1 MKKRE
6 SVSDITVEMALKAAS
21 TDWQADIEAAFR
33 EALVTLLGRL
43 KAVGGSPAGM
53 RHLSVTSPAGRLDPR
68 LPACDRLWREVF
80 GGFKPASFAI
90 EATSAPR
97 VILSLELEEET
108 AASPSDAPVWR
119 GLAAA
124 AVNTAYSARVAVP
137 DHLDIFV
144 RWREAGERFLA
155 TRKVSRD
162 LPYGQAGLQRFD
174 FFPAS
179 RPQAPLLIFIHGGY
193 WQAMDK
199 AEHAPLLAG
208 HLAAG
213 WAVAVLNYRLCP
225 EVTIADQVE
234 DVRQALRHLWHGAE
248 RYGIDRKCIQVVGHS
263 AGGHLGA
270 CLVSSDW
277 PTLDPD
283 MPATPI
289 RAALLISGIFDL
301 EPMRHMSFGPL
312 LGLPDEKTARA
323 LSPLLTAPNPGLR
336 LHLAVGERESEA
348 FHWQSREL
356 ARRWGERLE
365 GIEVS
370 SVADTHHFSVLE
382 ALSSGALL
390 RTSLALA

>member
-6 SVSDITVEMALKAAS
+6 SVSDITVGMALNAAS
-21 TDWQADIEAAFR
+21 IYWQADIEAAFR
-33 EALVTLLGRL
+33 EA
-43 KAVGGSPAGM
+43 
-53 RHLSVTSPAGRLDPR
+53 
-68 LPACDRLWREVF
+68 
-80 GGFKPASFAI
+80 
-90 EATSAPR
+90 
-97 VILSLELEEET
+97 
-108 AASPSDAPVWR
+108 
-119 GLAAA
+119 
-124 AVNTAYSARVAVP
+124 
-137 DHLDIFV
+137 
-144 RWREAGERFLA
+144 GERSLA

-174 FFPAS
+174 FFPVP
-179 RPQAPLLIFIHGGY
+179 RPHARLLIFIHGGY

-234 DVRQALRHLWHGAE
+234 DVRQALRHLWHGVE
-248 RYGIDRKCIQVVGHS
+248 RYGIDRECIQVAGHS

-277 PTLDPD
+277 PTLDPA

-289 RAALLISGIFDL
+289 RSALLISGIFDL

-312 LGLPDEKTARA
+312 LGLPDEETARV
-323 LSPLLTAPNPGLR
+323 LSPLWTGPNPGLR
-336 LHLAVGERESEA
+336 LHLAVGEWESEA

-356 ARRWGERLE
+356 ARCWGERLE

-382 ALSSGALL
+382 TLSSGALL
-390 RTSLALA
+390 RASLALA